1 MEVPPALVVREE
13 KPPTWA
19 VLSPLAYLL
28 ACAGCVRSV
37 LMDRSMDIGI
47 AGLLVAVGLVPAFVL
62 PAIFSCRRT
71 RISAAPEGLVV
82 DGRVVKINDARIAH
96 ADRGTARLTV
106 ETRNGDTRVFVVASY
121 RDAQHLVA
129 MLPPVSAPAGA
140 GVLAA

>member
-1 MEVPPALVVREE
+1 MEVRAALVVREV

-19 VLSPLAYLL
+19 VLAPLAYLL

-62 PAIFSCRRT
+62 PAIFCTRRT
-71 RISAAPEGLVV
+71 RIAADAEGLVV
-82 DGRVVKINDARIAH
+82 DGRTVKINDVRIAR
-96 ADRGTARLTV
+96 ADRGMARLTV
-106 ETRNGDTRVFVVASY
+106 DTRNGDTRTFVVPSY
-121 RDAQHLVA
+121 ADAQHLMA

-140 GVLAA
+140 GALAA